1 MSSALRSTR
10 EGPSGAGAN
19 VSRVRRSA
27 ISSAL
32 VLGAVVAAAA
42 GARGAALYLV
52 LAAIPAVAIAALS
65 HFGELVEGSAD
76 AEAGAV
82 YVGLSTLALVLLVLG
97 AAVRSHT
104 LADQAVP
111 ALGLSTLVGALV
123 LLAVQF
129 AVWGSLHMSRYRL
142 VNTRHRPAPDV

>member
-1 MSSALRSTR
+1 
-10 EGPSGAGAN
+10 

-32 VLGAVVAAAA
+32 VLGAVIAA
-42 GARGAALYLV
+42 GAGARSAAFYLV

-76 AEAGAV
+76 AEAGAI

-123 LLAVQF
+123 LLAVQL
-129 AVWGSLHMSRYRL
+129 AVWGSLRLSRYRL

>member
-1 MSSALRSTR
+1 
-10 EGPSGAGAN
+10 

-32 VLGAVVAAAA
+32 VLGAVVAAGA
-42 GARGAALYLV
+42 GARAAAFYLV

-76 AEAGAV
+76 AEAGAI
-82 YVGLSTLALVLLVLG
+82 YVGLSTLALMLLVLG

-123 LLAVQF
+123 LLAVQL
-129 AVWGSLHMSRYRL
+129 AVWGSLRMSRYRL

>member
-1 MSSALRSTR
+1 
-10 EGPSGAGAN
+10 
-19 VSRVRRSA
+19 VSRVGRSA

-32 VLGAVVAAAA
+32 VLAAVVAAGA
-42 GARGAALYLV
+42 GARAAAFYLV

-65 HFGELVEGSAD
+65 HFGELVEGRAD
-76 AEAGAV
+76 AEAGAI

-97 AAVRSHT
+97 AAVRSQT

-123 LLAVQF
+123 LLAVQL
-129 AVWGSLHMSRYRL
+129 AVWGLLRVSRYRL
-142 VNTRHRPAPDV
+142 VNMRHRPAPDV

>member
-1 MSSALRSTR
+1 
-10 EGPSGAGAN
+10 

-27 ISSAL
+27 ISAAL
-32 VLGAVVAAAA
+32 VLGAVVAAGA
-42 GARGAALYLV
+42 GARAAALYLV

-97 AAVRSHT
+97 AAVRSHA

-123 LLAVQF
+123 LLAVQL
-129 AVWGSLHMSRYRL
+129 AVWVSLHVSRYRL
-142 VNTRHRPAPDV
+142 VNMRHRPAPDV

>member
-1 MSSALRSTR
+1 
-10 EGPSGAGAN
+10 

-27 ISSAL
+27 ISAAL
-32 VLGAVVAAAA
+32 VIGAVVAAGA
-42 GARGAALYLV
+42 GARGAAFYLV
-52 LAAIPAVAIAALS
+52 LAAIPAVAITALS

-76 AEAGAV
+76 AEAGAI

-123 LLAVQF
+123 LLTVQL
-129 AVWGSLHMSRYRL
+129 AVWGSLQVSRYRL
-142 VNTRHRPAPDV
+142 VNARHRPAPDV

>member
-1 MSSALRSTR
+1 M
-10 EGPSGAGAN
+10 G
-19 VSRVRRSA
+19 RSA

-32 VLGAVVAAAA
+32 VLGAVVAAGA
-42 GARGAALYLV
+42 GARGAAFYLL

-65 HFGELVEGSAD
+65 HFGELVEGRAD
-76 AEAGAV
+76 AEAGAI

-123 LLAVQF
+123 LLAVQLG
-129 AVWGSLHMSRYRL
+129 VWGLLRLSRYRL
-142 VNTRHRPAPDV
+142 VNMRHRPAPDV